1 MNPDDDGN
9 RYAPPRAVVEDV
21 APEPGSNPLA
31 TRWARLGAV
40 LIDGLLLLALM
51 WVLSMVT
58 PWTPFK
64 MPDPGEALSTKV
76 VNAVLGMLLFLA
88 VNGYLL
94 LRHGQTV
101 GKKIVGLRIVRPNG
115 ERVSPGRLLGGRY
128 LVGGA
133 LSALPTVG
141 PVYNLVDALFIFR
154 ESRRCLHDSIAD
166 TIVVRV

>member
-9 RYAPPRAVVEDV
+9 RYAPPQALVEDI

-31 TRWARLGAV
+31 TRWARLGAA
-40 LIDGLLLLALM
+40 LIDGLLLLGLM
-51 WVLSMVT
+51 WVLSKVT

-64 MPDPGEALSTKV
+64 MPDTGEVLSTKL
-76 VNAVLGMLLFLA
+76 VNAMLGALLFMT

-94 LRHGQTV
+94 LRHGQTI

-115 ERVSPGRLLGGRY
+115 EPVSPGRLLGGRY
-128 LVGGA
+128 LVGWA
-133 LSALPTVG
+133 LSAVPVVG
-141 PVYNLVDALFIFR
+141 QAWGLIDALFIFR

-166 TIVVRV
+166 TIVVRA